1 MPTKHRIVIVR
12 LEEVSQAAVD
22 QCLPSDHF
30 EITDFSH
37 IPSSPL
43 SIQPDLI
50 IFRAGKLDQTE
61 TLCESLRSVGG
72 DTTPLLA
79 CVAAEAYEV
88 LRPLRGNP
96 VQGIIP
102 TPFNATTLRRKLDEL
117 DLGF

>member
-1 MPTKHRIVIVR
+1 MPTKHRIVVVR
-12 LEEVSQAAVD
+12 LDEASRAAVD
-22 QCLPSDHF
+22 QCLPSHHF
-30 EITDFSH
+30 EITDLSH

-72 DTTPLLA
+72 NTTPLLA
-79 CVAAEAYEV
+79 CVAAETYEV
-88 LRPLRGNP
+88 TRPLLGSP